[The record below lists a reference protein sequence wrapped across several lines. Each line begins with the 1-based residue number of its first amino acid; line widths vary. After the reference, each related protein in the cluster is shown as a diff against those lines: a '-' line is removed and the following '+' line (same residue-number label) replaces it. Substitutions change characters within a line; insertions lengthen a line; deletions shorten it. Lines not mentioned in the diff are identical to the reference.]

1 MCHGSFQTPQLYR
14 WKITDQEI
22 GLKQK
27 AKEKSLSLTNK
38 KPFCFR
44 KGVTLSIT
52 VVLAVVLL
60 VIMLASMTLGQY
72 SMTIQEVIGAILH
85 HFLGIMTDGY
95 QAVHET
101 VIISVRFPRVI
112 AAACIGIA
120 LAAAGA
126 SYQGLFRNPMVSPDL
141 LGASSGAA
149 FGAAVSLLI
158 GADPIV
164 VQLAAFL
171 CGLFAVGISY
181 WISNIVSRGENI
193 ILSLVLTGMVVAS
206 MFSAFI
212 SIIKYVADP
221 NTKLP
226 SITYWLLGGLT
237 SIHNDDLPLLLI
249 PIAIGII
256 PILLFRYRLNVLS
269 FGEEEAR
276 ALGVNTK
283 AIRALYIVCATLV
296 TSASVAAS
304 GMIGWV
310 GLVIPHLARLIVGP
324 NYKLLLP
331 VSALIGGVF
340 LLVVDNI
347 SRVFFSVEVPL
358 GILTALVG
366 APFFLYLLARG
377 KKSWL

>member
-1 MCHGSFQTPQLYR
+1 LNLAKSRKRSDELTADARGSKRDFRLGHG
-14 WKITDQEI
+14 I
-22 GLKQK
+22 
-27 AKEKSLSLTNK
+27 AA
-38 KPFCFR
+38 
-44 KGVTLSIT
+44 SIT
-52 VVLAVVLL
+52 VVLAIALVVVML
-60 VIMLASMTLGQY
+60 VSMTLGQY
-72 SMTIQEVIGAILH
+72 SMSIQDVVGAIAH
-85 HFLGIMTDGY
+85 YFFGVTPDGY
-95 QAVHET
+95 QDVHET
-101 VIISVRFPRVI
+101 VIINVRFPRVI
-112 AAACIGIA
+112 AATFIGIA
-120 LAAAGA
+120 LASAGA

-149 FGAAVSLLI
+149 FGAAVSLLM
-158 GADPIV
+158 GANPLM
-164 VQLAAFL
+164 VQVTAFAF
-171 CGLFAVGISY
+171 GLFAVGISY

-193 ILSLVLTGMVVAS
+193 ILSLVLTGMVVSS

-221 NTKLP
+221 DTKLP

-237 SIHNDDLPLLLI
+237 SIHMSDLPLLLI
-249 PIAIGII
+249 PIIAGLI

-324 NYKLLLP
+324 NYKLMMP
-331 VSALIGGVF
+331 VSALIGGLF

-366 APFFLYLLARG
+366 APFFLYLLAKG
-377 KKSWL
+377 KKSWV